1 MTAPTAD
8 GQPSLPKRAGPK
20 GLLPSTWLERTL
32 KIAYTDLLWEW
43 SGDQWDVARLL
54 PGRADPERRRRQ
66 DDDFVGSARALRAGR
81 GLEKSSMVIN
91 RTDWRLHGDLLEWIA
106 TEYPGLSRAQF
117 EAAYRLLANPNIT
130 DEAAEQVE
138 VMLRGC
144 SEAAKER
151 RHE

>member
-1 MTAPTAD
+1 
-8 GQPSLPKRAGPK
+8 
-20 GLLPSTWLERTL
+20 
-32 KIAYTDLLWEW
+32 
-43 SGDQWDVARLL
+43 
-54 PGRADPERRRRQ
+54 
-66 DDDFVGSARALRAGR
+66 
-81 GLEKSSMVIN
+81 MVIS

-117 EAAYRLLANPNIT
+117 EAAYTAYRLLANPNIS

-138 VMLRGC
+138 VMLCGC